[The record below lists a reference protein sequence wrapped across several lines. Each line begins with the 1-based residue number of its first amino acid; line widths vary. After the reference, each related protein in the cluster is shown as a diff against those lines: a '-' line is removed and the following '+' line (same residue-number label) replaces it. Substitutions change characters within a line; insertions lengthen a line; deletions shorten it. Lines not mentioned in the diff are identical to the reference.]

1 MTKIS
6 HDSEILAEGQQVIT
20 VCALIYHNF
29 EGVKK
34 VFMPRRAATKKFLP
48 NVYELPGGHV
58 DFGEELIPALLREIH
73 EEFEIDITVEE
84 PFAAFTYLNEIKKS
98 QSVEIIYTATLESP
112 LEAITLHAEDHSEY
126 IWIAQNELHKIMTPT
141 KQMDDPEVQAIQR
154 GFQII
159 NKK

>member
-84 PFAAFTYLNEIKKS
+84 PFAAFTYLNEIKK
-98 QSVEIIYTATLESP
+98 IP
-112 LEAITLHAEDHSEY
+112 
-126 IWIAQNELHKIMTPT
+126 
-141 KQMDDPEVQAIQR
+141 QR
-154 GFQII
+154 GDYLHCNIGKPVGSHHLTSRRPFRVHMDCT
-159 NKK
+159 K